1 MLSKLPPLLLVTDST
16 ISRGGRDYRPDVL
29 EVFEAA
35 YSITTGKSF
44 KSENQETHL
53 FLNSEYDAFIDQLC
67 AERLQRT
74 AVQDYAGVRDRC
86 YKSLESTGFHTTWQ
100 GKSHVLVRAE
110 FPPAH
115 VLRVLA
121 HEAGHMRQSFINPD
135 QDTGQSLDLQALH
148 EAQAYTHEAL
158 VLRGLGDYLRI
169 RFMDYPDM
177 PDFRRVV
184 DQGFDSRLKDMNT
197 EEHSRG
203 LLFLWLAVLDDASMD
218 RQRQEMDTAGRL
230 GTASLA
236 ALYDRLV
243 RLTAADGRAY
253 VAARLSRLDALL
265 PGIRDMAKR
274 RLIPALP
281 AEREGNPNLR
291 SVGLLEP

>member
-1 MLSKLPPLLLVTDST
+1 MLGKLPPLLLVIENTV
-16 ISRGGRDYRPDVL
+16 SRGGRDYRPDVL

-35 YSITTGKSF
+35 YYITTGKSF

-53 FLNSEYDAFIDQLC
+53 FLDSEYDAFIDQIC

-74 AVQDYAGVRDRC
+74 AVKDYAGARDLC
-86 YKSLESTGFHTTWQ
+86 YRSLEFQGLHTKWR
-100 GKSHVLVRAE
+100 GRSHLLIRAE
-110 FPPAH
+110 RPPADA
-115 VLRVLA
+115 LKILA
-121 HEAGHMRQSFINPD
+121 HESGHMRQSFINPD

-158 VLRGLGDYLRI
+158 VLRGLGDYLRV
-169 RFMDYPDM
+169 RLMDYPDM

-184 DQGFDSRLKDMNT
+184 DQGFDSRLKDMDR

-203 LLFLWLAVLDDASMD
+203 LLFLWLAVLDDASLD
-218 RQRQEMDTAGRL
+218 RQRQELDAAGRL

-243 RLTAADGRAY
+243 RLTAADGKAY

-265 PGIRDMAKR
+265 PRARDLAKR

-281 AEREGNPNLR
+281 VDGEGNPNLR
-291 SVGLLEP
+291 MVGLLAP